1 MVIPESVLNVEDI
14 DLSDLEF
21 WERPWAEREGAF
33 ALLRRERPLAF
44 FEEPDATE
52 TSALA
57 PPPGP
62 GYRAVTRHAD
72 VAEISRHPEI
82 YCSGK
87 GAVSI
92 LDLPPE
98 MVEYFAGMIS
108 TDNPRHAR
116 LRRIV
121 SAAFNPRRI
130 KSIEETIEE
139 VARRV
144 IDRVAGLGECDFATE
159 IAAPFPLEI
168 ICDMMGVPASEYA
181 TVLRCSNVIL
191 SGGDPDFVPEGT
203 DPVVAFMTA

>member
-1 MVIPESVLNVEDI
+1 M
-14 DLSDLEF
+14 
-21 WERPWAEREGAF
+21 AGAGRCLPV
-33 ALLRRERPLAF
+33 AAPQRPLAF
-44 FEEPDATE
+44 FEEPDLSEA
-52 TSALA
+52 SALA

-72 VAEISRHPEI
+72 VIEISRHPEI

-130 KSIEETIEE
+130 KTIEDTIEE
-139 VARRV
+139 VADRVIERAVGPRRV
-144 IDRVAGLGECDFATE
+144 RLRHGASPPRSPSRSSAT
-159 IAAPFPLEI
+159 
-168 ICDMMGVPASEYA
+168 
-181 TVLRCSNVIL
+181 
-191 SGGDPDFVPEGT
+191 
-203 DPVVAFMTA
+203 